1 MDNSGRYSLHKL
13 VESDD
18 NLEELCEFF
27 AGGGDPNHN
36 VVGDNTLL
44 HIAAQSYKLNEKVVQ
59 KLINAGADI
68 DLSTNVGHT
77 PLQFAVMSRNC
88 GAVQALIK
96 AGAQINVQN
105 SFGRTA
111 LHYAVKTCHPRRQP
125 PHFHRMHA
133 VRCTRDKWI
142 LKRLLDHDN
151 TNINPV
157 DSEGETPLMW
167 AVKYE
172 YLNAVK
178 TLLKSGANPS
188 IPNQKGQNC
197 LHVAL
202 SPPIPNQ
209 HIV

>member
-133 VRCTRDKWI
+133 VRCAPDKWI
-142 LKRLLDHDN
+142 MKRLLDHDN

-188 IPNQKGQNC
+188 IPNQKGQN
-197 LHVAL
+197 
-202 SPPIPNQ
+202 
-209 HIV
+209 